1 MQENAA
7 KVARFL
13 ANHPKVE
20 RVIYPDLFDKNS
32 EQWQIYKKQ
41 CDGPGSMITFDP
53 VGNKENSYTVLNNL
67 EIFYLAVSLG
77 GVESL
82 AENPWYH
89 THSDVSEENKAKSG
103 MKPQSIRLSIGLE
116 DADDLCDDLNYALS
130 LIGI

>member
-1 MQENAA
+1 
-7 KVARFL
+7 
-13 ANHPKVE
+13 
-20 RVIYPDLFDKNS
+20 S
-32 EQWQIYKKQ
+32 EQWRIYRKQ

-53 VGNKENSYTVLNNL
+53 VGKKENSYTVLNNL

-89 THSDVSEENKAKSG
+89 THSDVSEEIKAKAG

-116 DADDLCDDLNYALS
+116 DADDLCDDLNNALA
-130 LIGI
+130 LIN